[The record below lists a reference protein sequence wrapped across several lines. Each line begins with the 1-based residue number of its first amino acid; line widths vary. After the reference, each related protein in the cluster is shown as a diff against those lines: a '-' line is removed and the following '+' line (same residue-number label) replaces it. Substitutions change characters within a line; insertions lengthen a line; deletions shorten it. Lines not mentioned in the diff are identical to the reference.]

1 MLAYSQVDQN
11 IRRKLE
17 EMLKT
22 WREPV
27 PGSTSAVPVFPIMST
42 QPIVDALNRFRAAV
56 PQPRPAS
63 RPQTGIRITQPQYA
77 TPPPSIAYPY
87 AQQQQ
92 ASPVQQ
98 MVPQYQQLPQTN
110 YQPPTPQ
117 YQTHLPQQQYQPPIS
132 QAQYRISTPQPQ
144 YQAPTPQPQYLQPVP
159 NQQYQQPVQRPTSSS
174 GAIDMKKLHADI
186 EDLTIDAKIECSTAP
201 MDQGAQKKLA
211 SLQSLKELLDSN
223 AMSETDL
230 VAIRD
235 SVMQQ
240 MAKKM
245 APHRPTPPI
254 PQPYHAPYP
263 MQQHYPGQQAQ
274 QPPPVSV
281 TPLINSANLAELLRT
296 TANRGQQQNGA
307 VPSIQFPQNNAYTS
321 TPPVQTATPAPP
333 AGENPLLAQLRASGL
348 LSALPT
354 PPAGSTP
361 QAGTPSAQSTAGYEP
376 TIQFTTASIRIPRP
390 GLLQAFL
397 SRNPNQ
403 CTTCGRRFASDEVG
417 KDKKARHLDWHFKTK
432 TRMIEA
438 ERRGVSRSW
447 YVDER
452 EWIASREVDDDQEA
466 ENSTKKE
473 NGTTKAAA
481 QQDWVL
487 APTDPA
493 VRNLPCPIDQEG
505 WKSEWSEEMQEF
517 LWRDAVK
524 VGGRYY
530 HASCYRDVMKGRS
543 ERVATPDSVLGK
555 RTRDEEGSVG
565 GSGVKKERFKVE
577 V

>member
-1 MLAYSQVDQN
+1 
-11 IRRKLE
+11 
-17 EMLKT
+17 
-22 WREPV
+22 
-27 PGSTSAVPVFPIMST
+27 
-42 QPIVDALNRFRAAV
+42 
-56 PQPRPAS
+56 
-63 RPQTGIRITQPQYA
+63 
-77 TPPPSIAYPY
+77 
-87 AQQQQ
+87 
-92 ASPVQQ
+92 
-98 MVPQYQQLPQTN
+98 
-110 YQPPTPQ
+110 
-117 YQTHLPQQQYQPPIS
+117 
-132 QAQYRISTPQPQ
+132 
-144 YQAPTPQPQYLQPVP
+144 
-159 NQQYQQPVQRPTSSS
+159 
-174 GAIDMKKLHADI
+174 MKKLHADI

-211 SLQSLKELLDSN
+211 SLQSLKELLESN

-254 PQPYHAPYP
+254 PHPYYTHNAA
-263 MQQHYPGQQAQ
+263 QQHYPVQ
-274 QPPPVSV
+274 QPQQQPLHSS
-281 TPLINSANLAELLRT
+281 TPLINSASLAELLRT
-296 TANRGQQQNGA
+296 TAGRGQQQNGA
-307 VPSIQFPQNNAYTS
+307 VPSIHFPQGNGYIS
-321 TPPVQTATPAPP
+321 TPPLQNVAPTLS
-333 AGENPLLAQLRASGL
+333 AENPLLAQLRASGL
-348 LSALPT
+348 LTGLST
-354 PPAGSTP
+354 PLAGSTP
-361 QAGTPSAQSTAGYEP
+361 QAGTPSNQSNAGYEP
-376 TIQFTTASIRIPRP
+376 LIQFTTASIRTSRP

-403 CTTCGRRFASDEVG
+403 CTTCGRRFASDNIGTE
-417 KDKKARHLDWHFKTK
+417 KKARHLDWHFKTK

-466 ENSTKKE
+466 ENTPKKE
-473 NGTTKAAA
+473 NGSVKAAV
-481 QQDWVL
+481 QEDWVL
-487 APTDPA
+487 APTDPTL
-493 VRNLPCPIDQEG
+493 RNLSCPIDQEG

-517 LWRDAVK
+517 LWRDAVV

-543 ERVATPDSVLGK
+543 DRLGTPDSVLGK
-555 RTRDEEGSVG
+555 RGRDEEGSVG